1 MSGHPEVLTL
11 IAEIRKSREV
21 LGRIATYYEGHFA
34 TSPRRPETTENAI
47 VLAEVMNNY
56 YTCAETIFLRI
67 SQHFENCL
75 ATENWHKDLLRKMT
89 LTIPDIRPQVVDERT
104 FADLEELL
112 RFRHFHR
119 YYLEFNY
126 DWERLRVAES
136 RFGSVRKPLDRALD
150 EFERYLLEVSKL

>member
-1 MSGHPEVLTL
+1 M
-11 IAEIRKSREV
+11 A
-21 LGRIATYYEGHFA
+21 
-34 TSPRRPETTENAI
+34 
-47 VLAEVMNNY
+47 
-56 YTCAETIFLRI
+56 
-67 SQHFENCL
+67 
-75 ATENWHKDLLRKMT
+75 

-126 DWERLRVAES
+126 DWERLRVAQS
-136 RFGSVRKPLDRALD
+136 RFDSVRKPLDHDLD